1 MDIQHSEHKAKKN
14 KQTNKHPSIKETEVL
29 HLIA

>member
-1 MDIQHSEHKAKKN
+1 MDIQHSEHKAKKK
-14 KQTNKHPSIKETEVL
+14 KQKKKHPSIKETEVL

>member
-1 MDIQHSEHKAKKN
+1 MDIQHSEHKAKKQ
-14 KQTNKHPSIKETEVL
+14 KQKHPSIKETEVL

>member
-1 MDIQHSEHKAKKN
+1 MDIQHSEHKAKKT
-14 KQTNKHPSIKETEVL
+14 KQKKHPSIKETEVL

>member
-1 MDIQHSEHKAKKN
+1 MDIQHSEHKAKK
-14 KQTNKHPSIKETEVL
+14 KKPKKKHRSIKETEVL

>member
-1 MDIQHSEHKAKKN
+1 MDIQHSEHKAKK
-14 KQTNKHPSIKETEVL
+14 KKKHPSIKETEVL

>member
-1 MDIQHSEHKAKKN
+1 MDIQHSEHKAKK
-14 KQTNKHPSIKETEVL
+14 KKKKKHPSIKETEVL

>member
-1 MDIQHSEHKAKKN
+1 MDIQHSEHKAKKT
-14 KQTNKHPSIKETEVL
+14 KKKKKTPSIKETEVL

>member
-1 MDIQHSEHKAKKN
+1 MDIQHSEHKAKKKN
-14 KQTNKHPSIKETEVL
+14 KKKHPSIKETEVL